1 MSINKPVL
9 AFDTA
14 LGECSVAIW
23 NGRLLASEYE
33 SERNRQTS
41 RLVPMIE
48 SVMQKASLS
57 FADLGAVVT
66 TSGPGSF
73 TGIRIGLS
81 VARGFSLASA
91 VPCFAVSTL
100 ELLAWQAALKL
111 YSMSSTEQG
120 EARSVGCGEGSPNN
134 IATLINAYRGEV
146 YCQTFRFEAEK
157 LTPLTPAISILQE
170 DVPSTLPTESCLV
183 VGDAAALASGQNH
196 QIHADICSPD
206 AAALAEYIALQSLN
220 AAQYPPHP
228 VYIRAPDAKIQTPL
242 LAS

>member
-23 NGRLLASEYE
+23 NGGLLASEYE
-33 SERNRQTS
+33 LERNRQTS

-100 ELLAWQAALKL
+100 ELLAWQAKERASHK
-111 YSMSSTEQG
+111 T
-120 EARSVGCGEGSPNN
+120 

-146 YCQTFRFEAEK
+146 YYQTFRFEAEK

-170 DVPSTLPTESCLV
+170 DVSSALPTESCFV

-206 AAALAEYIALQSLN
+206 AVALAEYIALQSLN